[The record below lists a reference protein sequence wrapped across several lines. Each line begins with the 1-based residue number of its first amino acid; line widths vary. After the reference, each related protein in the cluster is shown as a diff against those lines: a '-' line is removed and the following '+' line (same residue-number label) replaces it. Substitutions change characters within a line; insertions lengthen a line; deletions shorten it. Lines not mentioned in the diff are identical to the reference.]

1 MGHKSKLKQQIMY
14 VHHLPVLEF
23 EEPVMAMG
31 VKGRNAATDQQREQ
45 KGMERGL
52 ANAHAE

>member
-1 MGHKSKLKQQIMY
+1 MY